1 MVGRSCAPRGR
12 PPVIVPARPATARR
26 TAGPARH
33 VGRTCPSADGRS
45 APLPLSE
52 NDGGGPGAST
62 DNSAVVWSQRPRW
75 VAAMSNQGLGFTAV
89 QEASLR
95 CAAPLDRREL
105 AGDGLAVGGR
115 E

>member
-26 TAGPARH
+26 TAGPARR

-62 DNSAVVWSQRPRW
+62 DNSGSGMEPATPLGGGHVEPGTGVHG
-75 VAAMSNQGLGFTAV
+75 GLWKRAFPV
-89 QEASLR
+89 E
-95 CAAPLDRREL
+95 PPPI
-105 AGDGLAVGGR
+105 
-115 E
+115 